1 MALFLDTIGGII
13 GIVLCSFCNFF
24 METLKNKTFNSH
36 YCSPTSIMQATV
48 SNVSAEI
55 VIGTPWSSRQR
66 GVYVEMSDEEEQ
78 EDELATAV
86 GTPWSSRQRGVYVEM
101 SDEEEQEDELATAV
115 GTPWSNRKHGE
126 YLSLDGE
133 VLGQTDYDGEVV
145 QEAPMRFATTFGEA
159 HVESIVSAV

>member
-13 GIVLCSFCNFF
+13 GTYFAVCNVF
-24 METLKNKTFNSH
+24 METLKHKTFNSH
-36 YCSPTSIMQATV
+36 YCSSTSIMQATV

-55 VIGTPWSSRQR
+55 VI
-66 GVYVEMSDEEEQ
+66 
-78 EDELATAV
+78 